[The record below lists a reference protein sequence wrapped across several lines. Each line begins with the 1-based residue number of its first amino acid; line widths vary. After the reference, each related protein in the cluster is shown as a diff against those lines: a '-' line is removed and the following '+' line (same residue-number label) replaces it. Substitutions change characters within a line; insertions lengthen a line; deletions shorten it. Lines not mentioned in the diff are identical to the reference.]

1 MTARTSPAPVL
12 EGASQESHPAPGSA
26 EWDAV
31 LELRVRERT
40 RELQRANEELE
51 SLAYAMAHE
60 LRAPARHV
68 EAFAALLEDGLDPP
82 PREKGW
88 IGHMRQASRRQSKLI
103 EDILGFL
110 RLGAVPIAREQ
121 VDVREAVRETIE
133 ELARQR
139 PGVAISWVVGELP
152 RIEADAALVRVILR
166 NLMDNAARFAASSP
180 QPRVE
185 AGCTMCDG
193 RCVFH
198 IRDNGP
204 GFDPA
209 RASRLFQPFERLH
222 SGGDGLGIG
231 LAIVKRLIRRHGGEV
246 WAQSSPGNGAAFFFR
261 LGP

>member
-1 MTARTSPAPVL
+1 LQAADAVPR
-12 EGASQESHPAPGSA
+12 GA
-26 EWDAV
+26 EWEAL

-68 EAFAALLEDGLDPP
+68 EAFAALLEDALNPS

-88 IGHMRQASRRQSKLI
+88 LGHMRQASRRQGKLI

-110 RLGAVPIAREQ
+110 RLGAVPIVRER

-133 ELARQR
+133 ELTRQR
-139 PGVAISWVVGELP
+139 PEVEVLWVVGEMP
-152 RIEADAALVRVILR
+152 RVEADAALVRVILR
-166 NLMDNAARFAASSP
+166 NLMDNALRFAATHP

-185 AGCTMCDG
+185 TGCTLCEG

-198 IRDNGP
+198 VRDNGP

-209 RASRLFQPFERLH
+209 HAGRLFQPFERLH

-231 LAIVKRLIRRHGGEV
+231 LAIVNRLIRRHGGEI
-246 WAQSSPGNGAAFFFR
+246 WAQSAPGHGAAFFFR
-261 LGP
+261 LEP

>member
-1 MTARTSPAPVL
+1 MTTLAPPPAENAREQSCPEADR
-12 EGASQESHPAPGSA
+12 A
-26 EWDAV
+26 EWEAL

-51 SLAYAMAHE
+51 SLADAMAHE
-60 LRAPARHV
+60 VRAPARHV

-88 IGHMRQASRRQSKLI
+88 LGHMRQASRRQSKLI
-103 EDILGFL
+103 EDIVGFL
-110 RLGAVPIAREQ
+110 RLGSVAIARER

-133 ELARQR
+133 ELERER
-139 PGVAISWVVGELP
+139 PEVQVFWVVGELP
-152 RIEADAALVRVILR
+152 CAEGDGALVRVILR
-166 NLMDNAARFAASSP
+166 NLVDNAVKFAAASP

-185 AGCTMCDG
+185 LGGTLSDG
-193 RCVFH
+193 RCVYYV
-198 IRDNGP
+198 RDNGP
-204 GFDPA
+204 GFDPG

-231 LAIVKRLIRRHGGEV
+231 LAIVKRLIRRHGGDI
-246 WAQSSPGNGAAFFFR
+246 WARTTPGNGATFFFH

>member
-1 MTARTSPAPVL
+1 MTALTSSPPAENPAPCPDADRADW
-12 EGASQESHPAPGSA
+12 E
-26 EWDAV
+26 AV

-88 IGHMRQASRRQSKLI
+88 LGHMRNASRRQGKLI
-103 EDILGFL
+103 EDIVGYL
-110 RLGAVPIAREQ
+110 RLGAVQIAREQ
-121 VDVREAVRETIE
+121 VDIREAVRETIE
-133 ELARQR
+133 ELVRVR
-139 PGVAISWVVGELP
+139 PEVEPLWIVGELP
-152 RIEADAALVRVILR
+152 RTEADAALVRVILR
-166 NLMDNAARFAASSP
+166 NLLDTAVRFAASGP

-185 AGCTMCDG
+185 IGCTVCDA

-198 IRDNGP
+198 IHDNGP

-231 LAIVKRLIRRHGGEV
+231 LAIVKRLIRRHGGDI
-246 WAQSSPGNGAAFFFR
+246 WARSAPGNGATFFFH